1 MLTVWVVADSDDTR
15 RFLTAAGL
23 QVDGAHR
30 ERVVSEGGATASE
43 VRLSAAV
50 GPVEAR

>member
-1 MLTVWVVADSDDTR
+1 MLAVWVVADSDDTR

-23 QVDGAHR
+23 HADGAHR
-30 ERVVSEGGATASE
+30 ERVVSDGGTTASE

-50 GPVEAR
+50 GPMDAP